1 MGIEKKWVVKEQGN
15 PASVRQLAQ
24 ELGIDSV
31 LANLLVQRGIGV
43 PPLQGFPTLESAT
56 YSNF

>member
-31 LANLLVQRGIGV
+31 LANLLVQRGKKNYFLLI
-43 PPLQGFPTLESAT
+43 AK
-56 YSNF
+56 